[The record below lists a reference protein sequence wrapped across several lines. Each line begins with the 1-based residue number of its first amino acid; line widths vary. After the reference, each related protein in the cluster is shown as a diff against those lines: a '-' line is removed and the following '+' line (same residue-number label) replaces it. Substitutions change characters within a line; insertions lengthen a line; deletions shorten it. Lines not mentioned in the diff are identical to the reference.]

1 MTPDCTHPCIFPW
14 ESVFPGPLVL
24 LCVHRKILLTCLSED
39 KSISFTG
46 CVAQFFFPA
55 GLAYRGCFLL
65 PAMAYDCYVATSKPL
80 LYDQVMPSKLC
91 AFFIAA
97 SYLRGFTNTFIVT
110 KGTFALNFC
119 SYNVIDDFFRDISPL
134 EKLACGRKDTYQAAL
149 FCGLA
154 SNVITPT
161 VLILASYLFIS
172 ATVLKILSTRGCLK
186 AFSTCSLQLIS
197 VTLFY
202 GSVLYVYFHPQ
213 SSYSLG
219 RDRIASVFYTVVLPM
234 LNPMIYSLRNKDV
247 KEALNKLLK

>member
-24 LCVHRKILLTCLSED
+24 LCVHPKILLTCLSED

-46 CVAQFFFPA
+46 CVAQFFFPT

-80 LYDQVMPSKLC
+80 LYAQVMPSKLC

-97 SYLRGFTNTFIVT
+97 SYLHGFTNTFIVT

-134 EKLACGRKDTYQAAL
+134 EKLACGRRYLPGCAVLWPRLQHHHPHCAHPGFLPLHQRHRPEDPL
-149 FCGLA
+149 HPGL
-154 SNVITPT
+154 
-161 VLILASYLFIS
+161 
-172 ATVLKILSTRGCLK
+172 
-186 AFSTCSLQLIS
+186 
-197 VTLFY
+197 
-202 GSVLYVYFHPQ
+202 PQ
-213 SSYSLG
+213 SFLHLLLAAHLRHPVLWLRSLCLLSST
-219 RDRIASVFYTVVLPM
+219 I
-234 LNPMIYSLRNKDV
+234 
-247 KEALNKLLK
+247 KLFTGQG